1 VEVLIV
7 APVEVM
13 GAPPGVA
20 VFASAE
26 VDPALEVLVDSDV
39 VIGTTSCI
47 QPRRLIRGMGRPSA
61 HT

>member
-1 VEVLIV
+1 V